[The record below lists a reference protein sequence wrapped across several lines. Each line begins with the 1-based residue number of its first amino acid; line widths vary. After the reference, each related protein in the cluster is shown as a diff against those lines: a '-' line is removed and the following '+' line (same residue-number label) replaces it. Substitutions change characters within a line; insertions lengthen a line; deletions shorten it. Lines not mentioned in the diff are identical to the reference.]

1 MNQPQSEFLTGIIE
15 RITFHSEESGYT
27 VARLQVPK
35 ATDLIT
41 IIGDFANIQAGQT
54 LKLQGNWREHPKY
67 GQQFQVTHY
76 QETKPATLTG
86 LEKYLGSGLIKGVG
100 PVTAKRIVAHFGLE
114 TLDIIENQSDRLIEV
129 GGIGGKRVKMIQRAW
144 AEQQAIKEV
153 MLFLQGH
160 GVSTTYAVKIYKQ
173 YGDQAIAKVTNNPR
187 ATAYNS

>member
-76 QETKPATLTG
+76 K
-86 LEKYLGSGLIKGVG
+86 
-100 PVTAKRIVAHFGLE
+100 
-114 TLDIIENQSDRLIEV
+114 
-129 GGIGGKRVKMIQRAW
+129 
-144 AEQQAIKEV
+144 
-153 MLFLQGH
+153 
-160 GVSTTYAVKIYKQ
+160 
-173 YGDQAIAKVTNNPR
+173 
-187 ATAYNS
+187 

>member
-67 GQQFQVTHY
+67 GPQFQVTHY

-86 LEKYLGSGLIKGVG
+86 LEKDLGSGLIKGVG

-129 GGIGGKRVKMIQRAW
+129 GGIGGKRVKIIQKAW
-144 AEQQAIKEV
+144 ADKPLKKSCFSFRV
-153 MLFLQGH
+153 MVFPQPTLSKSINIM
-160 GVSTTYAVKIYKQ
+160 VIRRS
-173 YGDQAIAKVTNNPR
+173 PR
-187 ATAYNS
+187 

>member
-54 LKLQGNWREHPKY
+54 LKPQGNWREHPKY
-67 GQQFQVTHY
+67 GPQFQVTHY

-114 TLDIIENQSDRLIEV
+114 TLDIIENQSDRLL
-129 GGIGGKRVKMIQRAW
+129 GIQTVKATVNEYGGKTAHVVTEFLFILLSYRYEPATERVSNR
-144 AEQQAIKEV
+144 
-153 MLFLQGH
+153 H
-160 GVSTTYAVKIYKQ
+160 H
-173 YGDQAIAKVTNNPR
+173 
-187 ATAYNS
+187 